1 MEPSKHLEDNL
12 KVMRERLGEG
22 ISFDV
27 LVRQIEVGG
36 KRAALIFLD
45 GMVKDMVTTSVIR
58 ALQTAPREAVR
69 PNTIEKLL
77 AHVIPFMEIS
87 VVETLDEAI
96 DQVLAGP
103 MVLLI
108 DGERSAII
116 LDLREYPVRGIQE
129 PDLERVTRGS
139 REGFVETLVFNT
151 ALIRRRLRD
160 PNLRFRMHSIGTR
173 TKTDVVIAYIDG
185 VADPELIEGVQSR
198 VLSAGDD
205 ALPLGAKSL
214 EEYVSD
220 APASPVPTVRFTER
234 PDVAVA
240 HLLEGHVLVIVDTTP
255 MVMILPATLWHF
267 TQHAEEFFQT
277 PTSGSYLRGVRIL
290 GMLIALL
297 LTPTWLALIRTKPHL
312 PDWLSWLGPKEGG
325 YLLPL
330 WLQFLLLE
338 FGVDLIRM
346 ALIHTPNALAT
357 SLGIVGAILLGEL
370 AIEVGLFVPETI
382 LFTSLAVLGYFATPS
397 IEFGLAV
404 RLGRYLL
411 LILSALWALPGLVSG
426 LVAILLYLSLLKS
439 QGVPYLWPLIPFD
452 GRALFSF
459 LFRHPVPSVR
469 GRKASRVLKDPRS

>member
-1 MEPSKHLEDNL
+1 MGLSKRLEDNL
-12 KVMRERLGEG
+12 EAMRERLGEG

-27 LVRQIEVGG
+27 IVRQIVVGG

-45 GMVKDMVTTSVIR
+45 GMVKDVVATSVIR
-58 ALQTAPREAVR
+58 SLQSASTEAVR
-69 PNTIEKLL
+69 PNAVEKLL
-77 AHVIPFMEIS
+77 GHVIPFMEVS
-87 VVETLDEAI
+87 VVETLNEAI

-103 MVLLI
+103 MILLI

-116 LDLREYPVRGIQE
+116 LDLREYPVRSIEE

-160 PNLRFRMHSIGTR
+160 PNLRFRMHTVGTR
-173 TKTDVVIAYIDG
+173 TKTDVVIAYI
-185 VADPELIEGVQSR
+185 EGVVDPDLLDRVQR
-198 VLSAGDD
+198 KVLSAGDD

-214 EEYVSD
+214 EEYISD

-277 PTSGSYLRGVRIL
+277 PTAGSYLRGVRIL
-290 GMLIALL
+290 GMLVALL
-297 LTPTWLALIRTKPHL
+297 LTPTWLALVRSKSHL
-312 PDWLSWLGPKEGG
+312 PEWLSWLGPQES

-404 RLGRYLL
+404 RLGRYIL
-411 LILSALWALPGLVSG
+411 LILAAVWALPGLAVG
-426 LVAILLYLSLLKS
+426 LLAIFTYLSLLKS
-439 QGVPYLWPLIPFD
+439 QGVPYLWPLIPLD
-452 GRALFSF
+452 SRALFSL

-469 GRKASRVLKDPRS
+469 GRKARHVIKDPQP